1 MINVLYGL
9 SIGAGIVYLMTHQ
22 IISFLVGAVAV
33 AFAILLEE

>member
-9 SIGAGIVYLMTHQ
+9 SIGAGIVYLITHQ

-33 AFAILLEE
+33 TLALLLEE